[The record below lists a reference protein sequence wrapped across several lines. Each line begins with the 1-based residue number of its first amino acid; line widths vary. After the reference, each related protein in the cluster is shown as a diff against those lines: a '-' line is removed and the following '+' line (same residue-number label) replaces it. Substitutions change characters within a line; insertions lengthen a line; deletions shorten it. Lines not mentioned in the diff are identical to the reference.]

1 MDRQVMLFTACGMF
15 IDSILLFFYLNC
27 HSIKE
32 NKRLQAFFTYF
43 LYFVINYI
51 IGSTTLPVC
60 TRAVCN
66 LGMIVVIEYFIYDKM
81 NGFQIIKEAI
91 MFLLLLGVAELL
103 IMPVIFLLTNH
114 YDADIFN
121 DSSRYDLWLVSMG
134 LSRMIAMIFFLI
146 CRKFQNQNYEKLD
159 KREKLNLFSPLT
171 ISFISFLIIT
181 KLIID
186 YDSLKTEYFIVM
198 LVTIASLLVISVML
212 HIIFLEKYIH
222 YRDKD
227 QELSMLKQKNSIQY
241 EYYKNQ
247 KETLHN
253 MRIMYHDLKNHM
265 LLSSLSPDYLT
276 EIKSTLSQFE
286 NFSDTGNGILNILLW
301 KKYSE
306 ADKYGIELESVIE
319 KVDLNF
325 MDDMD
330 ICSIVGNILDNAIEA
345 CKEVD
350 RNQIPEISVRI
361 GKINNFIIIKIE
373 NDCLGSL
380 RKKLRKN
387 VFETTKAEKDMHG
400 IGLNSVKRA
409 VEKYDGNCVFEC
421 SNHKFSTE
429 ILIPIPIIR

>member
-1 MDRQVMLFTACGMF
+1 MDRQAVLFTAGGMF
-15 IDSILLFFYLNC
+15 IDSIVLFFYLNC

-32 NKRLQAFFTYF
+32 HKRLQAFFAYVS
-43 LYFVINYI
+43 YFVINYI
-51 IGSTTLPVC
+51 LGSTTLPVC

-66 LGMIVVIEYFIYDKM
+66 LGMIMVIEYFFYDRM

-91 MFLLLLGVAELL
+91 MFILLLGVAELL

-121 DSSRYDLWLVSMG
+121 DSSRYDLWLISMG
-134 LSRMIAMIFFLI
+134 LSRMIAMIFFLL

-171 ISFISFLIIT
+171 ISFISFLLIT
-181 KLIID
+181 KIVID
-186 YDSLKTEYFIVM
+186 YDGLKKEYFIVI
-198 LVTIASLLVISVML
+198 LVLIASLLVISAML

-222 YRDKD
+222 YRDRD

-241 EYYKNQ
+241 EYYINQ
-247 KETLHN
+247 KETFHN

-286 NFSDTGNGILNILLW
+286 KFSDSGNGILNILLW

-306 ADKYGIELESVIE
+306 ANKYGIELESVIE

-350 RNQIPEISVRI
+350 RNRIPEISVRI

-373 NDCLGSL
+373 NDCIGSL
-380 RKKLRKN
+380 RRKGRGN

-400 IGLNSVKRA
+400 IGLSSVKRA
-409 VEKYDGNCVFEC
+409 VEKYDGNCEFEC
-421 SNHKFSTE
+421 SNHKFTTE